1 MRVFAGCGGAARA
14 VGLTLGVS
22 LAGVGADVAGAQGTA
37 ALRTAAPVRF
47 EAVAAVPVAP
57 PTAVVTYGAAPEQFG
72 RLRLPA
78 GPGPHPVVLFLH
90 GGCWLS
96 QYDIAHAAALEQAL
110 ADSGYAV
117 WSLEYRRVGNAG
129 GGWPGTW
136 QDVARGADHL
146 RELAQRHP
154 LDLSRVIAAGHSAG
168 GYFALWLAARDKLP
182 AASPLAAANPLP
194 VRGVLA
200 LAPAPDLEGLH
211 AAGVCGKVIDRLMGG
226 SPEAVPERYAQA
238 SLMQLAPIAVPTE
251 VVMGA
256 EDGAWRPAGEAYLK
270 RAAERGD
277 RRVHTVVV
285 PGAGHFD
292 VIAPFAPAWRDVMAG
307 VRALLPR

>member
-1 MRVFAGCGGAARA
+1 MTAAWSRGARQ
-14 VGLTLGVS
+14 
-22 LAGVGADVAGAQGTA
+22 LAGVLMVTLSGAASAAAQSA
-37 ALRTAAPVRF
+37 
-47 EAVAAVPVAP
+47 
-57 PTAVVTYGAAPEQFG
+57 GAAPLPVTFPQLLSYAAAQRLPAPLVLPYGLGAQQFG
-72 RLRLPA
+72 HLRLPRT
-78 GPGPHPVVLFLH
+78 PGPHPVVLFIH

-96 QYDIAHAAALEQAL
+96 QYDIAHAAAVEQAL

-117 WSLEYRRVGNAG
+117 WSLEYRRVGNPG
-129 GGWPGTW
+129 GGWPGTF
-136 QDVARGADHL
+136 QDIARGADHL
-146 RELAQRHP
+146 RVLARTHP

-168 GYFALWLAARDKLP
+168 GHFALWLAARGALP
-182 AASPLAAANPLP
+182 ASSPLYAADPLP

-211 AAGVCGKVIDRLMGG
+211 AAGVCGNVIDRLMGG
-226 SPEAVPERYAQA
+226 SPAAVPERYAQA
-238 SLMQLAPIAVPTE
+238 SLMQLAPIPVPTE

-256 EDGAWRPAGEAYLK
+256 EDGAWRPVGEAYLQ

-277 RRVHTVVV
+277 RRVHTVMV

-292 VIAPFAPAWRDVMAG
+292 VVAPFAPAWREVMAG

>member
-1 MRVFAGCGGAARA
+1 MTAAGRGRARRLAAVMMMAVSGAASA
-14 VGLTLGVS
+14 TAQS
-22 LAGVGADVAGAQGTA
+22 AGAA
-37 ALRTAAPVRF
+37 ASAAPVTF
-47 EAVAAVPVAP
+47 PQLLSYAAARTLPAPLVVP
-57 PTAVVTYGAAPEQFG
+57 YGEGAQQFG
-72 RLRLPA
+72 HLRLPRT
-78 GPGPHPVVLFLH
+78 PGPHPVVLFIH

-117 WSLEYRRVGNAG
+117 WSLEYRRVGNPG
-129 GGWPGTW
+129 GGWPGTF
-136 QDVARGADHL
+136 QDIARGADHL
-146 RELAQRHP
+146 RVLARTHP

-168 GYFALWLAARDKLP
+168 GHFALWLAARAALP
-182 AASPLAAANPLP
+182 ASSPLFAATPLP

-211 AAGVCGKVIDRLMGG
+211 AAGVCGNVIEGLMGG
-226 SPEAVPERYAQA
+226 SPAAVPERYAQA

-251 VVMGA
+251 VVIGA
-256 EDGAWRPAGEAYLK
+256 EDGAWRPVGEAYLR

-277 RRVHTVVV
+277 RRVHAVVV

-292 VIAPFAPAWRDVMAG
+292 VVAPFAPAWREVMAG
-307 VRALLPR
+307 VRALLAR

>member
-1 MRVFAGCGGAARA
+1 MTAAWSRGARQ
-14 VGLTLGVS
+14 
-22 LAGVGADVAGAQGTA
+22 LAGVLMVTLSGAASAAAQSAGTA
-37 ALRTAAPVRF
+37 PPP
-47 EAVAAVPVAP
+47 VPVTFPQLLSYAAERKLPAP
-57 PTAVVTYGAAPEQFG
+57 LVVAYGAGPQQFG
-72 RLRLPA
+72 HLRLPRT
-78 GPGPHPVVLFLH
+78 PGPHPVVLFIH

-96 QYDIAHAAALEQAL
+96 QYDIVHAAAVEQAL

-117 WSLEYRRVGNAG
+117 WSLEYRRVGNPG
-129 GGWPGTW
+129 GGWPGTF
-136 QDVARGADHL
+136 QDIARGADHL
-146 RELAQRHP
+146 RELARTHP

-168 GYFALWLAARDKLP
+168 GHFALWLAARGALP
-182 AASPLAAANPLP
+182 ASSPLHAADPLP

-211 AAGVCGKVIDRLMGG
+211 AAGVCGNVMDRLMGG
-226 SPEAVPERYAQA
+226 SPAAVPERYAQT
-238 SLMQLAPIAVPTE
+238 SLMQLAPITVPTE

-256 EDGAWRPAGEAYLK
+256 EDGAWRPVGEAYLQ

-277 RRVHTVVV
+277 ARVHAVVV

-292 VIAPFAPAWRDVMAG
+292 VVAPFAPAWREVMAG

>member
-1 MRVFAGCGGAARA
+1 MMAGWSGCARPLAVLAVWWMAA
-14 VGLTLGVS
+14 
-22 LAGVGADVAGAQGTA
+22 ADAAGAQGN
-37 ALRTAAPVRF
+37 
-47 EAVAAVPVAP
+47 
-57 PTAVVTYGAAPEQFG
+57 GAAPSPAPVTFPQLLAYAAERKLPAPLVVPYGDAAEQVG
-72 RLRLPA
+72 HLRLPRT
-78 GPGPHPVVLFLH
+78 PGPHPVVLFIH

-96 QYDIAHAAALEQAL
+96 QYDIAHAAAVEQAL

-117 WSLEYRRVGNAG
+117 WSLEYRRVGNPG
-129 GGWPGTW
+129 GGWPGTF
-136 QDVARGADHL
+136 QDIARGADLL
-146 RELAQRHP
+146 RVLARNHP

-168 GYFALWLAARDKLP
+168 GHFALWLAARGKLT
-182 AASPLAAANPLP
+182 AGSALYTADPLP

-211 AAGVCGKVIDRLMGG
+211 TAGVCGNVMDRLMGG
-226 SPEAVPERYAQA
+226 SPTAVPERYAQA

-256 EDGAWRPAGEAYLK
+256 ADDSWRPVGEAYLR

-277 RRVHTVVV
+277 TRVHTVVV

-292 VIAPFAPAWRDVMAG
+292 VVAPFAPAWREVMAG

>member
-1 MRVFAGCGGAARA
+1 MRALAVCRRGAAWA
-14 VGLTLGVS
+14 LVLGLTVS
-22 LAGVGADVAGAQGTA
+22 AAAGVAGAQGPA
-37 ALRTAAPVRF
+37 SAPVRF
-47 EAVAAVPVAP
+47 EAVAAVAAPP
-57 PTAVVTYGAAPEQFG
+57 PTAVVPYGDAPEQFG

-78 GPGPHPVVLFLH
+78 GPGPHPVVVFLH

-110 ADSGYAV
+110 ADSGVAV

-146 RELAQRHP
+146 RALAGRYP
-154 LDLSRVIAAGHSAG
+154 LDLTRVIAAGHSAG
-168 GYFALWLAARDKLP
+168 GYFALWLAARGKLP
-182 AASPLAAANPLP
+182 AESPLHAADPLP

-211 AAGVCGKVIDRLMGG
+211 AAGVCGNVIDRLMGG
-226 SPEAVPERYAQA
+226 SPAAVPERYAQA
-238 SLMQLAPIAVPTE
+238 SLMQLAPLGVPTE

-256 EDGAWRPAGEAYLK
+256 EDGAWRPVGEAYLK

-292 VIAPFAPAWRDVMAG
+292 VIAPFAPAWREVMAG
-307 VRALLPR
+307 VRALLSR

>member
-1 MRVFAGCGGAARA
+1 MTARIRRALVAGGGAAMVL
-14 VGLTLGVS
+14 VGTAKAQAPANGAGPVS
-22 LAGVGADVAGAQGTA
+22 FDQVA
-37 ALRTAAPVRF
+37 ALR
-47 EAVAAVPVAP
+47 VAP
-57 PTAVVTYGAAPEQFG
+57 PTATMAYGDAPEQFG

-78 GPGPHPVVLFLH
+78 GPGPHPVVLFIH

-96 QYDIAHAAALEQAL
+96 QYDIAHAGALEQAL
-110 ADSGYAV
+110 ADAGYAV
-117 WSLEYRRVGNAG
+117 WSLEYRRVGNPG
-129 GGWPGTW
+129 GGWPGTF
-136 QDVARGADHL
+136 QDIARGADHL
-146 RELAQRHP
+146 RAVARAHP

-168 GYFALWLAARDKLP
+168 GFFALWLAARGKLP
-182 AASPLAAANPLP
+182 AGSVLASADPLP

-211 AAGVCGKVIDRLMGG
+211 AAGVCGNVIDRLMGG
-226 SPEAVPERYAQA
+226 SPAAVPERYAQA

-256 EDGAWRPAGEAYLK
+256 EDRSWRPVGEAYLR

-277 RRVHTVVV
+277 RGVHAVTV